1 VGSHEIDPDDIR
13 AIMLMLMKV
22 DATLEEIRDL
32 LLEEDDGEEQAE
44 SDS

>member
-1 VGSHEIDPDDIR
+1 VASREIDPDDIR

-32 LLEEDDGEEQAE
+32 LLEDDDGEAE
-44 SDS
+44 EEPDS